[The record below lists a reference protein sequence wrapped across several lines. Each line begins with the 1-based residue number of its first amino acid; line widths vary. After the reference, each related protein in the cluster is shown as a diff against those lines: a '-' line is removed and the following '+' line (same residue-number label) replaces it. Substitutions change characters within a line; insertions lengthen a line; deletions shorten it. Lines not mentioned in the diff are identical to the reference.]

1 MEELDSL
8 LRAVRKSWDVE
19 GDASQLP
26 SQVLA
31 YIGDAFY
38 NLYVRLQVLSTGP
51 STPVEIHRRATAQ
64 VSAPAQAALLGPLA
78 SGLTAEE
85 ALVCRRARNLRSSRQ
100 GRAPGASYS
109 RSTAFEALL
118 GFLLLS
124 GQHAR
129 LYQMLDAG
137 GSSAGAAPE

>member
-1 MEELDSL
+1 MEEIDSL
-8 LRAVRKSWDVE
+8 LFAVRKSWEVE

-38 NLYVRLQVLSTGP
+38 NLYVRLRVLSAGP
-51 STPVEIHRRATAQ
+51 LAPVEIHRRATAL

-78 SGLTAEE
+78 SCLTEEE
-85 ALVCRRARNLRSSRQ
+85 AVVVRRARNLRSSRQ

-118 GFLLLS
+118 GFLLVS
-124 GQHAR
+124 GQQSR
-129 LYQMLDAG
+129 LYQVLDAA
-137 GSSAGAAPE
+137 GSTREAP